1 MPPVEWKSF
10 QRDRTR
16 SRRSRRRRHPVTAPA
31 LPLVT
36 QLFLQTPRKARER
49 TAIYAL
55 HGWLE
60 SRRLPLSQLTVGLF
74 QRFLTCPLGIRVI
87 RKTSRLYC
95 ARLRNYLQYLRD
107 RGLISFNPER
117 FRRLTKPLPALARE
131 YLASLAPTH
140 RPSTCDGYATALRHF
155 YTWLD
160 DCELTLERLTRRE
173 ITLWFQDMHAAGHA
187 SVTRHNTLLKIRA
200 YLYWA
205 NERLVLQTAPDELI
219 RTSDLPKLPRYLP
232 RPLTAEADRELQRR
246 LTALDDP
253 RAWALL
259 LMRRTGLRM
268 SELLDLE
275 YHCSRLDDRRPL
287 LKVPLGKMNNE
298 RLVPLDSE
306 AVDLIRRLQSVGP
319 RPRPRLLYAK
329 RGPRQNY
336 HALVPVLHA
345 VGRDL
350 PDPAPLTS
358 HRLRHTYAT
367 ELLSAGMSL
376 VGVMRLLGHRDHR
389 MTLRYAAIT
398 PETVGDEYQ
407 KALAQLATK
416 YRLPLPT
423 PSPPENTNDPN
434 QVLERLAH
442 WVRQHSTSPTAPRA
456 LLRRIERLQRDV
468 RRLAKPSAKKP
479 VKK

>member
-1 MPPVEWKSF
+1 M
-10 QRDRTR
+10 
-16 SRRSRRRRHPVTAPA
+16 
-31 LPLVT
+31 LPEVT
-36 QLFLQTPRKARER
+36 QLFLQTPREPRER
-49 TAIYAL
+49 AAIYAL

-60 SRRLPLSQLTVGLF
+60 SRHLPLPQLTIGLF

-87 RKTSRLYC
+87 KKTSRLYC
-95 ARLRNYLQYLRD
+95 ARLHNYLQWLRE

-117 FRRLTKPLPALARE
+117 FQRRRKTLPPLARE
-131 YLASLAPTH
+131 YLACLAPTH
-140 RPSTCDGYATALRHF
+140 RPSTCSGYASALRLF

-160 DCELTLERLTRRE
+160 DSELSLEQLTRRE
-173 ITLWFQDMHAAGHA
+173 IVSWFQDMHAAGHA
-187 SVTRHNTLLKIRA
+187 SVTRNHTLLKIRV
-200 YLYWA
+200 YLYWIS
-205 NERLVLQTAPDELI
+205 ERLVLQTPPDELI
-219 RTSDLPKLPRYLP
+219 RTSDLPKLPWYLP

-246 LTALDDP
+246 LAASDDP

-259 LMRRTGLRM
+259 LMRRTGLRIG
-268 SELLDLE
+268 ELLDLE
-275 YHCSRLDDRRPL
+275 YHCSRVDDRRAL

-319 RPRPRLLYAK
+319 RPRRRLLYAK

-336 HALVPVLHA
+336 DALAPVLDA
-345 VGRDL
+345 LSRDL
-350 PDPAPLTS
+350 PDPARITC

-398 PETVGDEYQ
+398 PETIGDEYQ

-416 YRLPLPT
+416 YRLPPPT
-423 PSPPENTNDPN
+423 TSPENANDPD
-434 QVLERLAH
+434 QLLEHLAR
-442 WVRQHSTSPTAPRA
+442 WVRQHQAAPTAPRA

-468 RRLAKPSAKKP
+468 RRLRVP
-479 VKK
+479 VKKFVKK